1 MEIKMAVF
9 EERAKRNGISLPIQ
23 CIHMSQTQCKGAI
36 RHHYHDYTELLF
48 GISGCVSVYI
58 GSKHYFLREGDMAIV
73 HTHEPHDVKGT
84 GVESHYTV
92 VKFLPQVLLAG
103 EQTYQE
109 YGYALALMENTQNKQ
124 AFFGKEEL
132 VGSNIKDLFAHIM
145 EEWNAQSF
153 GHELS
158 LRADVTRIFLHI
170 LRAWHKNNTIPAIEM
185 GGEHYRIM
193 QIAVSYIADHY
204 TDLTEDDVAAAC
216 GMSRSYF
223 SRTFSRAMQIGF
235 SAYVTSVR
243 LREAERLLLTTD
255 QSMTEIAETVGFSTI
270 SYFIARF
277 RAVHGITPARYRAKI
292 LTAS

>member
-1 MEIKMAVF
+1 MAIF
-9 EERAKRNGISLPIQ
+9 EERAKRNGVSLPIQ
-23 CIHMSQTQCKGAI
+23 CIHMRQTQCKGAI

-58 GSKHYFLREGDMAIV
+58 GSRHYFLREGDMAII

-109 YGYALALMENTQNKQ
+109 YGYALALMENTQSKQ

-132 VGSNIKDLFAHIM
+132 AGSDIKDLFTHIM
-145 EEWNAQSF
+145 EEWNAQAF

-170 LRAWHKNNTIPAIEM
+170 LRTWHKNNMMPAIEPS
-185 GGEHYRIM
+185 GEHYRIM
-193 QIAVSYIADHY
+193 QTAVSYIANNY

-235 SAYVTSVR
+235 SSYVTGVR

-255 QSMTEIAETVGFSTI
+255 QSMTEIAEAVGYTSDA
-270 SYFIARF
+270 SF
-277 RAVHGITPARYRAKI
+277 RRAFKKITGVSPLEYREN
-292 LTAS
+292 

>member
-1 MEIKMAVF
+1 MAIF
-9 EERAKRNGISLPIQ
+9 EERAKRNGVSLPIQ
-23 CIHMSQTQCKGAI
+23 CIHMSQIQCKGPV

-48 GISGCVSVYI
+48 GTSGCVSVYI

-84 GVESHYTV
+84 GTESHYTV

-109 YGYALALMENTQNKQ
+109 YGYALALMENTKSRQ
-124 AFFGKEEL
+124 AFFSKEEL
-132 VGSNIKDLFAHIM
+132 VGSDIKDLFTHIM
-145 EEWNAQSF
+145 DEWNAQAF

-170 LRAWHKNNTIPAIEM
+170 LRKWHQNNMMPAIEQ
-185 GGEHYRIM
+185 GGEQYRMM
-193 QIAVSYIADHY
+193 QTAVAYIASNY

-235 SAYVTSVR
+235 SAYVTGVR

-255 QSMTEIAETVGFSTI
+255 QSVTEIAEAVGFSTI
-270 SYFIARF
+270 SYFISKF
-277 RAVHGITPARYRAKI
+277 RAIHGVTPARYRAKA
-292 LTAS
+292 LATT